1 MVLIVA
7 GLQNKQIAHEIGGEG
22 GDGESPSRTGDA
34 KDAGKVS
41 GRAGQSD
48 RRAKALSPKVES
60 VLDQGLITSL
70 LLLNG
75 FPRTGN

>member
-34 KDAGKVS
+34 KDAGKVI
-41 GRAGQSD
+41 GRVGQNGRQAG
-48 RRAKALSPKVES
+48 ALSPKVET

-70 LLLNG
+70 PSVDR
-75 FPRTGN
+75 FRRTGN